1 LLPSNRDGDGR
12 EDDDNR
18 RGQRPPRPANPD
30 DPNDLKGLLDNLI
43 EAFNNPGS
51 LAGLLLAMI
60 TIPAGGERG
69 LRSLL
74 LDSKLGQSIQVQR
87 RNPELESEWNL
98 RLRRPDGQNLS
109 LLLQL
114 RRGQLTLLEDPKADV
129 DQPTTNVPLEVGVLA
144 SEGPFRTVLEVIPYP
159 GELLADIGRK
169 LDRVL
174 TSSDED
180 VDWVGWLASVA
191 KQCSGSDSTG
201 IRAALGEL
209 QQAVALALSV
219 DQSMADAVMVSQLL
233 HCHVQLGGELPW
245 LKA

>member
-12 EDDDNR
+12 EDGDSR
-18 RGQRPPRPANPD
+18 RGQRPHRSANPD

-43 EAFNNPGS
+43 GAFNNPGS

-60 TIPAGGERG
+60 TMPGGGERG

-98 RLRRPDGQNLS
+98 RLRRPDGS
-109 LLLQL
+109 SIPVILQL
-114 RRGQLTLLEDPKADV
+114 RRGQLTLLEDPNDNPPSGV
-129 DQPTTNVPLEVGVLA
+129 GGLHGDEPLRA
-144 SEGPFRTVLEVIPYP
+144 VLEAIPYP
-159 GELLADIGRK
+159 GELLADISRK

-174 TSSDED
+174 TSSDDD
-180 VDWVGWLASVA
+180 VDWIGWLDSVA
-191 KQCSGSDSTG
+191 TQCRGPGAPG
-201 IRAALGEL
+201 IRASIAEL
-209 QQAVALALSV
+209 QQAVTQALAV
-219 DQSMADAVMVSQLL
+219 DQSMADAVMVTQLL
-233 HCHVQLGGELPW
+233 HCHGQLGGALPW